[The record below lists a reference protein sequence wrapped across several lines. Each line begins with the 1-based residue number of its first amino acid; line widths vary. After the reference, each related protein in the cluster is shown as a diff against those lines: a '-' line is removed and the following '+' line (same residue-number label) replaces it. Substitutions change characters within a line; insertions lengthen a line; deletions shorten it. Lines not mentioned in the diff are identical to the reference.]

1 MSEQT
6 IRCPQCNGSAWVSPS
21 NVPGLMKSC
30 WRCKGT
36 GRISTTGESEDE
48 KRSQQRA
55 GSALRAEIDRRKEE
69 ARLEMKV
76 ARGMGKSYALILNH
90 GKRVALVGLE
100 KWLDEKQT
108 LQPAQNAGD
117 QQR

>member
-1 MSEQT
+1 
-6 IRCPQCNGSAWVSPS
+6 
-21 NVPGLMKSC
+21 
-30 WRCKGT
+30 
-36 GRISTTGESEDE
+36 
-48 KRSQQRA
+48 
-55 GSALRAEIDRRKEE
+55 
-69 ARLEMKV
+69 MKV